1 VFGLCSSKKKKHE
14 LKDLCYK
21 IGEAKELGMNIPAFQ
36 SLVIPEVEKEKTQLI
51 TLVVDEVH
59 GPGVFADHK
68 NGVLAVGW

>member
-1 VFGLCSSKKKKHE
+1 
-14 LKDLCYK
+14 
-21 IGEAKELGMNIPAFQ
+21 MNIPAFQ